1 MGEISA
7 ISPAL
12 DKIVIRPLPY
22 ADSDRLAMLWEDFSA
37 FGTPKQRVSPATFL
51 DWRKRNQAFA
61 QFAAYGGSSIDLSG
75 GGPPEQVQGQRVT
88 SNLLPLLGVAPLLGR
103 TFSPSEEGP
112 ETKAVVLSYRL
123 WQRRFGGDAQLLGHP
138 ILMGGEKDTVIGVMP
153 RGFHS
158 PDPPTEY
165 WVPGGLSPQLLSRRD
180 NPLPPR

>member
-1 MGEISA
+1 MCTRPTTRGSLLTCGARCRLSTMQSLLADVRYALRLLRRAPGFTLAVVVVLALGIGANSA
-7 ISPAL
+7 IFTAL

-88 SNLLPLLGVAPLLGR
+88 SNLLPLLGVAPLLSLQTYNSATR
-103 TFSPSEEGP
+103 YS
-112 ETKAVVLSYRL
+112 
-123 WQRRFGGDAQLLGHP
+123 
-138 ILMGGEKDTVIGVMP
+138 
-153 RGFHS
+153 
-158 PDPPTEY
+158 
-165 WVPGGLSPQLLSRRD
+165 
-180 NPLPPR
+180 